1 MSKIKQYAEDTM
13 GEEGFEKY
21 LDEETE
27 ASHDGEE

>member
-13 GEEGFEKY
+13 GEEDFEQH